1 LLSSFAQLRVAIER
15 LTRSAHFGS
24 KEGLYVA
31 VLEAAYGR
39 MRQIET
45 NLHLNDLE
53 PEDALRRLV
62 EFTYDHHQGNEQF
75 IRLVMS
81 ENVQRGEYLAQSKEI
96 QKLNGSALQTIQDLY
111 TRGLKKGVFK
121 KNLTP
126 IEIHSAISALTFFN
140 VSNQHTLVFGNVFL
154 RYGFNSGITLSEE
167 LSRWLFVWMTFL
179 GAIVALR
186 SHEHLGT
193 DMLVGRLGPVGQKI
207 CMGLSQLLMM
217 LCCYLIFIGAY
228 KQAVINWTS
237 TSAVMEV
244 SLSWVY
250 FPGIIFAVLG
260 GLLIALDF
268 FKLITG
274 QMKDEE
280 LMMFQESEEEPHGES
295 R

>member
-1 LLSSFAQLRVAIER
+1 MTRFFDLTCKAIEY
-15 LTRSAHFGS
+15 LIAAFM
-24 KEGLYVA
+24 A
-31 VLEAAYGR
+31 V
-39 MRQIET
+39 MVI
-45 NLHLNDLE
+45 
-53 PEDALRRLV
+53 
-62 EFTYDHHQGNEQF
+62 
-75 IRLVMS
+75 
-81 ENVQRGEYLAQSKEI
+81 
-96 QKLNGSALQTIQDLY
+96 
-111 TRGLKKGVFK
+111 
-121 KNLTP
+121 
-126 IEIHSAISALTFFN
+126 
-140 VSNQHTLVFGNVFL
+140 LVFGNVFL

-193 DMLVGRLGPVGQKI
+193 DMLVGRLGPFGQKI

-217 LCCYLIFIGAY
+217 LCCYLIFVGAY
-228 KQAVINWTS
+228 KQAVISWTS

-280 LMMFQESEEEPHGES
+280 LMMFQESEEAPHSKS